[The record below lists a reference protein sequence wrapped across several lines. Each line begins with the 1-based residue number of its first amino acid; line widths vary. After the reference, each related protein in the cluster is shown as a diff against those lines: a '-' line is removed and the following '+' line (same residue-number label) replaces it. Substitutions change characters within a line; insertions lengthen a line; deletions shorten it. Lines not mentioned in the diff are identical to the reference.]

1 MGRQSRRS
9 RAGKQVTGSEE
20 GLAEM
25 AGDDLFRGADGG
37 EIDARVPAQQKI
49 DVRRYLIQRGKG
61 KRGAGGGRVV
71 EKGLEQLGDPGGVH
85 GTRL

>member
-1 MGRQSRRS
+1 MGRHSRRS
-9 RAGKQVTGSEE
+9 RTGKQVAGSEE

-25 AGDDLFRGADGG
+25 AGDDLFRGTDGG

-49 DVRRYLIQRGKG
+49 DVRRYLIQRGGG
-61 KRGAGGGRVV
+61 KRGAGGGCAV
-71 EKGLEQLGDPGGVH
+71 EKRLEQLGDPGGVH

>member
-1 MGRQSRRS
+1 MGRHSRRS
-9 RAGKQVTGSEE
+9 RTGKQVAGSEE

-25 AGDDLFRGADGG
+25 AGDDLFRGTDGG

-49 DVRRYLIQRGKG
+49 DVRRYLIQRGGG
-61 KRGAGGGRVV
+61 KRGAGGGRAV
-71 EKGLEQLGDPGGVH
+71 EKGLEQLGDPEGVH